1 MRTTFSVGEIAQLQR
16 NPCVFRCNEKSIHY
30 TYEFKRRALALYDQ
44 GISPNEIWRRAGFN
58 VNKWKKG
65 YCNYTIKDWRR
76 LVKKGG
82 FERLTVMGGVSS
94 DIGPK
99 TEKDR
104 IRRLELQVAYLT
116 AENDF
121 LAKLRAKRA
130 ESISGQVKN
139 SKSLS
144 N

>member
-1 MRTTFSVGEIAQLQR
+1 MFSREEIVELQR
-16 NPCVFRCNEKSIHY
+16 NPCVFKCGERSIHY
-30 TYEFKRRALALYDQ
+30 TYEFKRRALALYEQ
-44 GISPNEIWRRAGFN
+44 GISPNEIWRRAGLN
-58 VNKWKKG
+58 VNTWKKG

-82 FERLTVMGGVSS
+82 FERLTVPGGMPADNGSKS
-94 DIGPK
+94 ER
-99 TEKDR
+99 EKV
-104 IRRLELQVAYLT
+104 RRLELQVAYLK

-130 ESISGQVKN
+130 ESNSGRIKN